1 MERAKKKC
9 INGKKGKRKK
19 DMPFVSTTQICAEKG
34 NLPSWVSQDRRRSPP
49 DSVTL
54 IRCINDMHVLG
65 TSTNS
70 IIVKA
75 KI

>member
-1 MERAKKKC
+1 
-9 INGKKGKRKK
+9 
-19 DMPFVSTTQICAEKG
+19 MPFVSTTQICAEKG